1 METEMVTLALCD
13 DNSIQREIM
22 EELLQEYSRT
32 QTALSITVFENG
44 RDLLNCVKENG
55 FFDIYILDVV
65 MPEINGM
72 EIATTLRLMKD
83 TGKIIFS
90 TASLEYA
97 VASYDVQAFY
107 YMVKP
112 VDPHK
117 LTQILNNAIATLAP
131 HDEIISVK
139 TREGDVPLRFRDIMF
154 VEVED
159 RTLLFHLADGRTCR
173 SVALRGSFREA
184 VEEMAG
190 DRRFAPC
197 GASKLLNL
205 KYIDAI
211 DSETVLFRDGTAI
224 YPPRSAYA
232 ELRRAWREFRG

>member
-1 METEMVTLALCD
+1 MRTELVTLALCD

-32 QTALSITVFENG
+32 YTALSVSVFESG
-44 RDLLNCVKENG
+44 KELLAYVKENG

-65 MPEINGM
+65 MPEVNGM
-72 EIATTLRLMKD
+72 EIAATLRLMKD
-83 TGKIIFS
+83 TGKIIFT

-112 VDPHK
+112 VDTHK
-117 LTQILNNAIATLAP
+117 LYQILNNAIATLAP
-131 HDEIISVK
+131 HEDRISVK
-139 TREGDVPLRFRDIMF
+139 TKDGDISLRFRDIMF
-154 VEVED
+154 VKVED
-159 RTLLFHLADGRTCR
+159 RALLFHLTDGRTCR

-184 VEEMAG
+184 VAEMMN
-190 DRRFAPC
+190 DSRFALC

-211 DSETVLFRDGTAI
+211 DSDTVLFRDGTTI

-232 ELRRAWREFRG
+232 ELRRAWNDFRG